1 MSDNINFGDV
11 SMSDATG
18 DLYAGGIVG
27 AFNMHGTSGATNNPV
42 DSLLRDKSFGAI
54 SSTARSGLLFGAYA
68 WDCYGMTTIN
78 DCVVGGSRQ
87 QGTGAATVITAANFA
102 AHLWSWTRSGAV
114 GSTLIQKDTIFGEA
128 SDYDK

>member
-1 MSDNINFGDV
+1 MSGGIVGVVQGHLAMSDNINLGDV

-27 AFNMHGTSGATNNPV
+27 AFNMHGTSGA
-42 DSLLRDKSFGAI
+42 
-54 SSTARSGLLFGAYA
+54 
-68 WDCYGMTTIN
+68 
-78 DCVVGGSRQ
+78 
-87 QGTGAATVITAANFA
+87 
-102 AHLWSWTRSGAV
+102 V